1 MRNFY
6 VFLCWDKRNELD
18 VPWKLSLKMR
28 SSKKTTS
35 MFFFGGGWAGGEMDR
50 GCHVNMEIPSC
61 KKFANLIIILN
72 QTRILCKKVVELC
85 IYLCWGLAGPD

>member
-6 VFLCWDKRNELD
+6 VYLCWDKCNELD

-28 SSKKTTS
+28 SSKKQLPC
-35 MFFFGGGWAGGEMDR
+35 FFLGGWAGGEMDR

-61 KKFANLIIILN
+61 KKIANLI
-72 QTRILCKKVVELC
+72 
-85 IYLCWGLAGPD
+85 YLIKLEFYVA